1 MTPALSLAALPARLL
16 DFVLPPLCPA
26 CRRPTA
32 ENGGLCGRCWGALD
46 FIERPF
52 CDRLGIPL
60 AYDLGDGALLSPEA
74 IAHLPAYDRARAAV
88 VFGDIARALVHAF
101 KYRDRLETATVM
113 ARAMARAGADLFDGA
128 DAMIPVPLHRS
139 RLFSRRYNQAAIL
152 ARAISDL
159 GGKAPPVALSVLK
172 RARATR
178 HQVGLSADERARN
191 VAGAFFVADPQAVRG
206 NNLILVD
213 DVLTSGATV
222 AAAAKALKRAG
233 AGRVDVL
240 VFARVVAGTGEPV

>member
-1 MTPALSLAALPARLL
+1 MPALSLAGLPGRVL
-16 DFVLPPLCPA
+16 DFVLPPMCPA

-32 ENGGLCGRCWGALD
+32 ENGALCGRCWGALD

-60 AYDLGDGALLSPEA
+60 AYDIGDGDLLSPEA
-74 IAHLPAYDRARAAV
+74 IAHPPAYDRARAAV
-88 VFGDIARALVHAF
+88 VFGEVAGDLVHAF
-101 KYRDRLETATVM
+101 KYRDRLETAAVM
-113 ARAMARAGADLFDGA
+113 ARAMARAGADLYANA

-152 ARAISDL
+152 ARTISDISD
-159 GGKAPPVALSVLK
+159 KAPPVALSALK

-178 HQVGLSADERARN
+178 HQVGLSVEARALN
-191 VAGAFFVADPQAVRG
+191 VTGAFVVAEPQHVRG
-206 NNLILVD
+206 KNLILVD
-213 DVLTSGATV
+213 DVLTSGAT
-222 AAAAKALKRAG
+222 AAAAAMVLKRAG

-240 VFARVVAGTGEPV
+240 VFARVIAGTGEPI